1 MPLKCSIFIAYLYL
15 LITIAVLPLSSYWG
29 NRSLS
34 WEKPI
39 CHWLWSCPFQS
50 ILPPAWFFIF
60 LKLPLKTFLKLIN
73 IKVFSVVWLCEG
85 FLCTC
90 THLYF
95 SNIVHSYSLYIYAF
109 LLVNS
114 DISGSGRHWF
124 EMTCVMVYQCRCNK
138 EGTRSWCRCCGD
150 WEMHWFSSGFGSSTT
165 HSKQCTPLSNVFKEF
180 IYFYFI
186 ILLFDHVRNRIMM
199 QWYNFNTLVIQKF
212 LCCIILLVENC
223 LL

>member
-1 MPLKCSIFIAYLYL
+1 M
-15 LITIAVLPLSSYWG
+15 LSSHYQVTEVTEVFHG
-29 NRSLS
+29 RNLS
-34 WEKPI
+34 AIDYDLVHFSPFYHLHDFLFFSSYHWKPF
-39 CHWLWSCPFQS
+39 WSWS
-50 ILPPAWFFIF
+50 TLKYF
-60 LKLPLKTFLKLIN
+60 LLSDCV
-73 IKVFSVVWLCEG
+73 KV

-186 ILLFDHVRNRIMM
+186 ILLFDHVCNRIMM